1 MPSDSP
7 LDEYEAILPEPE
19 RTRFREDVDRLIRR
33 TLAHDHAHQTVHLA
47 WLSARATA
55 DRILEAIAR
64 CPRED
69 GDRLETLNRLSVK
82 AEAVEAGLQ
91 EIDRQDMGEAGD
103 RCPSV

>member
-1 MPSDSP
+1 MPDDM
-7 LDEYEAILPEPE
+7 LDDYAELLPEPE

-33 TLAHDHAHQTVHLA
+33 TLARDHAHQTVHLA

-69 GDRLETLNRLSVK
+69 EERLEALNSLSVK

-91 EIDRQDMGEAGD
+91 EIDRQDMGEAG
-103 RCPSV
+103 